1 MQAFNDLETAAFC
14 DQMALILKS
23 GISSTEGISVMLEDT
38 SDPSEREVLLAIL
51 NKNEETGSF
60 AKALAST
67 CVFPDYM
74 LNMVS
79 IGEETGRLDE
89 VMSQLAAH
97 YEREDSIRRSVRST
111 FAYPIIMIAMMIIV
125 IVILLVK
132 VMPIFAAVFR
142 QLGTEMTGFSKAL
155 MNIGT
160 AISSSSVALIS
171 VLALIAILGI
181 LAIKTEVGR
190 RAARRFGSKIKSIR
204 AIMDSTAACRFAGA
218 MALTLSSGLMP
229 DRCMELS
236 EELNSDADFGKKIA
250 NCRQL
255 VSDGKDLSAAI
266 HETGIFSGVYSRLV
280 SIGQKTGNMD
290 ESMSRI
296 AALYQEEIDSRMN
309 NMLAVLEPAMVIVIS
324 IVVGIILLSVMLP
337 LIGIMAAI

>member
-23 GISSTEGISVMLEDT
+23 GISSTEGLSVMLEDT

-89 VMSQLAAH
+89 VMSQLASH
-97 YEREDSIRRSVRST
+97 YEREDSIRRNVRST

-125 IVILLVK
+125 IVILLAK

-142 QLGTEMTGFSKAL
+142 QLGTEMTGFSKGL
-155 MNIGT
+155 LNIGT
-160 AISSSSVALIS
+160 AISSSSVVLIS

-190 RAARRFGSKIKSIR
+190 SAARRLGSKIRSIR
-204 AIMDSTAACRFAGA
+204 EIMDSTAACRFAGA
-218 MALTLSSGLMP
+218 MALTLSSGLSP
-229 DRCMELS
+229 DRCIELA
-236 EELNSDADFGKKIA
+236 EELNSDAVFSKKIA
-250 NCRQL
+250 ECRKL
-255 VSDGKDLSAAI
+255 VSEGKDLSAAI
-266 HETGIFSGVYSRLV
+266 HQTDIFSGVYSRLV

-290 ESMSRI
+290 DSMRRI